1 MTAPPAGTRPHVADR
16 LQADMDRT
24 GSIACV
30 GLDPRPA
37 LVPPA
42 LRRTMLDRFG
52 DTNEGVAAAF
62 VEHNACIIEAIAG
75 HCAAVKP
82 QAACYEAY
90 GAPGWQALV
99 DTVRLAQNAGIAV
112 IVDAK
117 RGDIGSTSAQY
128 AQAFFGGAPGL
139 WDDGRPVAPAMTIDW
154 LTVNPYLGSDNVAE
168 FLDQVPGRTGVF
180 VLAKTS
186 NPSSGELQD
195 RTCVGPDAPDGEHV
209 ADVVARLVARWGEGR
224 TGASGLTD
232 VGAVVGAT
240 YPDEARRLRALMP
253 DSLFL
258 VPGYGAQGGAAAD
271 AVAGARPDGRG
282 VLVSS
287 SRAITGAWLDDPASA
302 DDGGDWAGAA
312 RAALDAMNADLASA
326 R

>member
-1 MTAPPAGTRPHVADR
+1 MTHVADR

-30 GLDPRPA
+30 GLDPRPD
-37 LVPPA
+37 LVPPS

-62 VEHNACIIEAIAG
+62 VELNACTIDAIAG
-75 HCAAVKP
+75 RCAAVKP

-139 WDDGRPVAPAMTIDW
+139 WDDGRPVAPAMTADW
-154 LTVNPYLGSDNVAE
+154 LTVNPYLGSDNVLEFVPAE
-168 FLDQVPGRTGVF
+168 PGRTGIF

-195 RTCVGPDAPDGEHV
+195 RACADPDGSSV
-209 ADVVARLVARWGEGR
+209 ADVVADLIHRWGEGR
-224 TGASGLTD
+224 TGTTGLTD
-232 VGAVVGAT
+232 IGAVVGAT
-240 YPDEARRLRALMP
+240 YPDEARRLRSLMP

-258 VPGYGAQGGAAAD
+258 VPGYGAQGGTAPD
-271 AVAGARPDGRG
+271 AVAGARADGRG

-287 SRAITGAWLDDPASA
+287 SRGIAGAWRDHPDGEDDWP
-302 DDGGDWAGAA
+302 GAA
-312 RAALDAMNADLASA
+312 RAALDAMNRDLEAA
-326 R
+326 RR